1 MEKTIT
7 LKVNGEPFTFN
18 MTSEAYNAFV
28 DETEPGKKVGPS
40 HNLLMRTVVSE
51 NKDALREL
59 LKQPTVAVQ
68 LVGALT
74 EHFVPDLNIELGE

>member
-7 LKVNGEPFTFN
+7 LKVNGEPFSFN
-18 MTSEAYNAFV
+18 MTSEAYNAFL

-40 HNLLMRTVVSE
+40 HNLLMRTVAPE

-59 LKQPTVAVQ
+59 LTQPAAAILLMQ
-68 LVGALT
+68 SLT
-74 EHFVPDLNIELGE
+74 EHYVPDLNIEVGE